1 MTSQPG
7 DGQPPGPDG
16 QPGLWNGAGGRG
28 WVALQDVLD
37 QMYQPVEDLLVD
49 AIRSETADRVLDVG
63 CGTGSTTVAAARRL
77 GASGSSTGI
86 DISEPM
92 IASARARAE
101 GQGGSVTFIV
111 GDAQAYPFERASF
124 DAVISRFGVMFFAD
138 PVAAFRN
145 LRGAARAGALLRLIV
160 WRSADEN
167 PFMTAAERAAA
178 PLLPDLP
185 VRRPDEPGQ
194 FAFADR
200 DRVRR
205 ILADGGWSEI
215 DIQPIDMPCAMP
227 ERVLV
232 SYLTQLG
239 PVGRVLQQAT
249 DDVRARVVAAIRPAF
264 DPYVHGAEVRFDAAC
279 WMVLARA

>member
-1 MTSQPG
+1 MVSGWRSTVTSQPG

-77 GASGSSTGI
+77 GASGSYTGI

-138 PVAAFRN
+138 P
-145 LRGAARAGALLRLIV
+145 
-160 WRSADEN
+160 
-167 PFMTAAERAAA
+167 
-178 PLLPDLP
+178 
-185 VRRPDEPGQ
+185 
-194 FAFADR
+194 
-200 DRVRR
+200 
-205 ILADGGWSEI
+205 
-215 DIQPIDMPCAMP
+215 
-227 ERVLV
+227 
-232 SYLTQLG
+232 
-239 PVGRVLQQAT
+239 
-249 DDVRARVVAAIRPAF
+249 
-264 DPYVHGAEVRFDAAC
+264 
-279 WMVLARA
+279 